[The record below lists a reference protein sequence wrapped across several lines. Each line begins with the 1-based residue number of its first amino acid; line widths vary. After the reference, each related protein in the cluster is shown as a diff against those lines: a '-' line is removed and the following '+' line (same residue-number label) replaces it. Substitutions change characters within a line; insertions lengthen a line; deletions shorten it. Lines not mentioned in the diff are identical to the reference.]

1 METAEV
7 QLDVIEEGIDE
18 LCSLES
24 YMQRTHPP
32 DESAT
37 LLAVKS
43 ALTRNFQEALRCICP
58 VLTLQ
63 TALVP
68 HQRMIYADHLLQC
81 TPVSATQKR
90 CVLRSTRW
98 CASSWPA

>member
-37 LLAVKS
+37 LLAVKLWCHDRTS
-43 ALTRNFQEALRCICP
+43 SR
-58 VLTLQ
+58 
-63 TALVP
+63 
-68 HQRMIYADHLLQC
+68 H
-81 TPVSATQKR
+81 SATHA
-90 CVLRSTRW
+90 L
-98 CASSWPA
+98 